1 MMEEARGSCNARL
14 NSLGWGD
21 AINGVMFT
29 SPVEQCLPELIMPS
43 LTLNSNAELFYQDDW
58 LGPPWLK
65 PEPALLIHG
74 AGESSAAWF
83 GWVPRIAQQFR
94 VLRPDLPGFGR
105 SAVRDDFEWSVANL
119 AAVLNQMLDK
129 LGIESAHIVGA
140 KLGGAIAMQ
149 FAAAYPART
158 RTLVVCGGPV
168 SPPKLVE
175 ASAARSSNWWEETQR
190 QRLGSQASKESIEYW
205 NTLMAAADPRAQRGV
220 LKAASALNLAA
231 ALPRIASPTLVITTD
246 RSALQ
251 PVEAVLDYQRRIPN
265 SRLLVLQSDAYH
277 VAVAKAD
284 ECITNVLA
292 FIGEVSRVA

>member
-1 MMEEARGSCNARL
+1 
-14 NSLGWGD
+14 
-21 AINGVMFT
+21 
-29 SPVEQCLPELIMPS
+29 MPS
-43 LTLNSNAELFYQDDW
+43 LTLNSDTELFYEDDW
-58 LGPPWLK
+58 LGPPWLN

-83 GWVPRIAQQFR
+83 GWVPRMAQQFR
-94 VLRPDLPGFGR
+94 LLRPDLPGFGR
-105 SAVRDDFEWSVANL
+105 STVRDDFEWSVANL
-119 AAVLNQMLDK
+119 SSTVNEFLDK

-149 FAAAYPART
+149 FAAAYPGRT

-175 ASAARSSNWWEETQR
+175 ASAARSRNWWKETQR
-190 QRLGSQASKESIEYW
+190 QRLGSDASKESIEYW
-205 NTLMAAADPRAQRGV
+205 DTLMAAANPRAQRGV
-220 LKAASALNLAA
+220 LKAASALNLAP
-231 ALPRIASPTLVITTD
+231 ALPRITSPTLVITTD

-251 PVEAVLDYQRRIPN
+251 SVESVLDYQRKIPN

-284 ECITNVLA
+284 ECVTNVLA
-292 FIGEVSRVA
+292 FIGEVAGTG